1 MRRPGFREKGGGMG
15 TTYLHAVASLDGYIM
30 ILDLWDRLTNGTAEK
45 ALTRSQERRGEAWPN

>member
-1 MRRPGFREKGGGMG
+1 MG

>member
-1 MRRPGFREKGGGMG
+1 MG

-30 ILDLWDRLTNGTAEK
+30 ILDLWDRLTNWTADK

>member
-1 MRRPGFREKGGGMG
+1 MTRSRFERKEEAMG